1 MQAEDEVVVDIV
13 FTLPTVEEL
22 FTPMTHDVEPTP
34 FVTGGTLPLPVE
46 ECETE
51 FLPENNAF
59 PGIEPVTPMYIPT
72 PALVF
77 DLDPVVISDVPAP
90 AAPPRYDTPA
100 ILQPRTIPVPVIDPT
115 PIVDPFSELHRLR
128 TPAPFVPDVTQVDV
142 LVLDV
147 PED

>member
-13 FTLPTVEEL
+13 ITLPTVEEL

-59 PGIEPVTPMYIPT
+59 PGIQPVTPMYIPT

-115 PIVDPFSELHRLR
+115 PLVHFLSCIV
-128 TPAPFVPDVTQVDV
+128 
-142 LVLDV
+142 
-147 PED
+147 